1 MGFLLASALNWY
13 RADMRE
19 LSFLL
24 LEHFQLGSYLG
35 VPPFEAWSPDE
46 VRSVLEETYRFARQ
60 VLGPLNASADRSGC
74 RLEEGRVLTP
84 EGFRDAWR
92 QLYENGFK
100 SLGVAPEHGGQ
111 GAPAQLTVLV
121 EEMLSGANPAF
132 AMYSGLA
139 YGAAGLIL
147 ECATPEQVKRYVDRM
162 FNGTWGGTMC
172 LTESHAGTDV
182 GAAKSTARK
191 QPDGS
196 YQVKGTKVFISGG
209 DHDLAENIIHLV
221 LARVEGAPPGTKGLS
236 LFIVPR
242 NRVQKDGSVGENN
255 DVQVASIEHKMGIN
269 GSATCVLH
277 FGEADGCLG
286 ELVGGVENAG
296 MAQMFRMMNG
306 ARIAVGIQGLAAASS
321 AYLNA
326 LEYAKERKQGPR
338 FTEWKDPTVPRV
350 AILEH
355 PDVRRMLL
363 DMKAHVE
370 GTRALVMKL
379 ARHVDLSRALRG
391 KDDEKASYH
400 HGQVEL
406 LTPIVKSFA
415 SDEGFRVCA
424 TALQVYGGAG
434 YLKDHPV
441 EQSVRDV
448 KITSIYEGTNH
459 VQAMDLVGRKL
470 GQASGAYLQAFLGD
484 VGAFVEAHR
493 GHTVVGGAVAT
504 LASGQEHLMSA
515 ALGLLGWSQ
524 AGKLGL
530 VALNANRF
538 LEMMARLAVGWL
550 LLEGAVL
557 ADAAQA
563 QRPAGDADRDF
574 YEGKKQTAL
583 WFARNVL
590 PKVEAEAK
598 LMLQEDGS
606 ALDIPDAGFGGA

>member
-209 DHDLAENIIHLV
+209 DHELAENIIHLV

-269 GSATCVLH
+269 GSATCVLN
-277 FGEADGCLG
+277 FGDADSCTG
-286 ELVGGVENAG
+286 ELVGGTENAG
-296 MAQMFRMMNG
+296 MAQMFKMMNG

-326 LEYAKERKQGPR
+326 LEYAKERKQGPHY
-338 FTEWKDPTVPRV
+338 TQWKDPTVPRV
-350 AILEH
+350 PILEH
-355 PDVRRMLL
+355 
-363 DMKAHVE
+363 
-370 GTRALVMKL
+370 
-379 ARHVDLSRALRG
+379 HVDMSRALRG
-391 KDDEKASYH
+391 KDDEQASYH

-406 LTPIVKSFA
+406 LTPLVKAFA
-415 SDEGFRVCA
+415 SDEGFRICA

-441 EQSVRDV
+441 EQAVRDV
-448 KITSIYEGTNH
+448 TITSIYE
-459 VQAMDLVGRKL
+459 
-470 GQASGAYLQAFLGD
+470 AFLGD
-484 VGAFVEAHR
+484 VGAFVEAHSAHPEL
-493 GHTVVGGAVAT
+493 GQAVGT

-515 ALGLLGWSQ
+515 AMGLLSWGQSGQLGLIG
-524 AGKLGL
+524 
-530 VALNANRF
+530 LNANRF
-538 LEMMARLAVGWL
+538 LGMMSRLAVGWL
-550 LLEGAVL
+550 LLEAAVVAL
-557 ADAAQA
+557 GAQA
-563 QRPAGDADRDF
+563 KLPASDPDKAF
-574 YEGKKQTAL
+574 YEGKKQAAL
-583 WFARNVL
+583 WFARNEL

-598 LMLQEDGS
+598 LMMQQDAS
-606 ALDIPDAGFGGA
+606 AMDIPDAGFSAS

>member
-1 MGFLLASALNWY
+1 MARALNWY
-13 RADMRE
+13 RNDLRE

-24 LEHFQLGSYLG
+24 LEQFKLGELAG
-35 VPPFEAWSPDE
+35 QPPYEAWSAE
-46 VRSVLEETYRFARQ
+46 EANSILSETSRFVRE
-60 VLGPLNASADRSGC
+60 VLGPLNASGDRSGC
-74 RLEEGRVLTP
+74 RLVQGKVQTP
-84 EGFRDAWR
+84 EGFPDAWK
-92 QLYENGFK
+92 QLYALGFK

-111 GAPAQLTVLV
+111 GAPVMLTVLV

-132 AMYSGLA
+132 AMYPGLA
-139 YGAAGLIL
+139 FGAAELIL

-172 LTESHAGTDV
+172 LTEPQAGTDV
-182 GAAKSTARK
+182 GAATSTARRL
-191 QPDGS
+191 PDGS
-196 YQVKGTKVFISGG
+196 YQVKGTKIYISGG
-209 DHDLAENIIHLV
+209 DHDLTENIIHLV

-242 NRVQKDGSVGENN
+242 QRVHPDGSLGEHN

-269 GSATCVLH
+269 GSATCVLN
-277 FGEADGCLG
+277 FGEAGGCVG

-326 LEYAKERKQGPR
+326 LEYAKERKQGPHYSK
-338 FTEWKDPTVPRV
+338 WKDPTVPRV
-350 AILEH
+350 SILEH

-379 ARHVDLSRALRG
+379 ARHVDFSRALRG
-391 KDDEKASYH
+391 KDDAAASYH

-406 LTPIVKSFA
+406 LTPLVKAFA
-415 SDEGFRVCA
+415 SDEGFRLCA
-424 TALQVYGGAG
+424 SALQVYGGAG

-470 GQASGAYLQAFLGD
+470 GQAGGQYLQAFLAD
-484 VGAFVEAHR
+484 VGTFVEAHR
-493 GHTVVGGAVAT
+493 SHPALGPAVAN
-504 LASGQEHLMSA
+504 LAAGQEHLMSA
-515 ALGLLGWSQ
+515 AMGLLSWSQSGQLGLIG
-524 AGKLGL
+524 
-530 VALNANRF
+530 LNANRF
-538 LEMMARLAVGWL
+538 LQMMARLAVGWL
-550 LLEGAVL
+550 LLEGAVV
-557 ADAAQA
+557 AEAAQA
-563 QRPAGDADRDF
+563 KLPAGHPDGAF
-574 YEGKKQTAL
+574 YEGKKQAAL
-583 WFARNVL
+583 FFARNEL

-598 LMLQEDGS
+598 LMRQEDAS
-606 ALDIPDAGFGGA
+606 ALDIPDAGFSAG

>member
-1 MGFLLASALNWY
+1 LAAALNWY
-13 RADMRE
+13 RSDLRE

-24 LEHFQLGSYLG
+24 FEQFKLSELLGQ
-35 VPPFEAWSPDE
+35 PPFEAWSAEE
-46 VRSVLEETYRFARQ
+46 VKSVIQETYRFAKE
-60 VLGPLNASADRSGC
+60 VLGPLNASADKSGC
-74 RLEEGRVLTP
+74 RLENGHVLTP
-84 EGFRDAWR
+84 AGFPFAWK

-111 GAPAQLTVLV
+111 GAPTMVGVLV

-132 AMYSGLA
+132 AMYPGLA

-147 ECATPEQVKRYVDRM
+147 ECATPEQVKRYVDSM

-172 LTESHAGTDV
+172 LTEPQAGTDV

-191 QPDGS
+191 QADGS
-196 YQVKGTKVFISGG
+196 YKVKGTKIFISGG
-209 DHDLAENIIHLV
+209 DHDLAQNVIHLV

-242 NRVQKDGSVGENN
+242 NRVRPDGSVGENN
-255 DVQVASIEHKMGIN
+255 DVQVASLEHKMGIN
-269 GSATCVLH
+269 GSATCVLN
-277 FGEADGCLG
+277 FGESDACVG
-286 ELVGGVENAG
+286 ELVGGAENAG
-296 MAQMFRMMNG
+296 MSQMFRMMNG

-326 LEYAKERKQGPR
+326 LEYAKDRKQGPH
-338 FTEWKDPTVPRV
+338 FTQWKDPSVPRV
-350 AILEH
+350 PILEH

-379 ARHVDLSRALRG
+379 ARHVDLSRLLRG

-406 LTPIVKSFA
+406 LTPLVKAFA
-415 SDEGFRVCA
+415 SDEGFRLCA

-434 YLKDHPV
+434 YLKDHPA
-441 EQSVRDV
+441 EQAVRDV

-459 VQAMDLVGRKL
+459 IQAMDLVGRKL
-470 GQASGAYLQAFLGD
+470 GQAGGAYFQAFLGD

-493 GHTVVGGAVAT
+493 ASPGVGKAVAN
-504 LASGQEHLMSA
+504 LAAGQEHLMSA
-515 ALGLLGWSQ
+515 AMGLLGWGQSGQ
-524 AGKLGL
+524 VGL
-530 VALNANRF
+530 IALNANRF
-538 LEMMARLAVGWL
+538 LTMMARLAVGWL
-550 LLEGAVL
+550 LLEAAVI
-557 ADAAQA
+557 AEAAQA
-563 QRPAGDADRDF
+563 KLPPGDADRAF
-574 YEGKKQTAL
+574 YEGKKQAAL
-583 WFARNVL
+583 WFARNEI

-598 LMLQEDGS
+598 LMLQEDAS
-606 ALDIPDAGFGGA
+606 ALDIPDAGFSAG